1 MKRPMKRLVLT
12 ALLCLAA
19 GSASAQNAAQIVRA
33 RAGASCP
40 RCNLFQADFA
50 NLTLEGRDFSGA
62 RLRQATLTSA
72 VMSRSRFVHSDL
84 RDIDAYGAVL
94 ADAEFRGADLTH
106 ASLVGAYLRG
116 ADFAGAKLEGTNLS
130 GAELQRARGL
140 TQGQLDR
147 ACGDPS
153 TRLPRGLHVPACR

>member
-1 MKRPMKRLVLT
+1 MKRLLLT

-19 GSASAQNAAQIVRA
+19 GSAAAQNAAQIERA
-33 RAGASCP
+33 RRGASCP
-40 RCNLFQADFA
+40 GCNLFQADFGG
-50 NLTLEGRDFSGA
+50 LTLKGRDYSRA

-72 VMSRSRFVHSDL
+72 VMNRSRFAHADL

-94 ADAEFRGADLTH
+94 SGADFKGADLTH
-106 ASLVGAYLRG
+106 ASLVGAYLQG
-116 ADFAGAKLEGTNLS
+116 ASFTGAKLEGANLS

-153 TRLPRGLHVPACR
+153 TRLPTGLHVPACR